1 MACATDG
8 GLAPRSSTSF
18 GRWLCAVCMLLVAF
32 AERAGAADHEPLPV
46 RNQMP
51 MSAVFLDFVPLSA
64 EAIGRGVVARRVSYH
79 IANMVM
85 WEDEN
90 GVAMRMDLESHTAMV
105 DLAYGVTERLTLRGA
120 IGYRWHVGGIL
131 DGFIEGVEN
140 AFGQPTPWSREHSE
154 DDETDWWIREGGV
167 RTFDRPDPAN
177 ALTDLSVEVDWQVN
191 RQRAW
196 LPAAALRLATKL
208 PTAPTGD
215 AMGSGGVDYGAGMAV
230 SWGYGRSA
238 THINLDLA
246 RLADHDGLAGTA
258 FARTGTLRT
267 ATLSQ
272 VVGIGEW
279 WDVVLQV
286 EARNN
291 PYRTEI
297 DSIAEPLSAEVHLGA
312 RRTLAGGGNWFLA
325 ITENTMDKMSPD
337 FGVILGIEL
346 RRGTARP

>member
-1 MACATDG
+1 MSLHRAAPLL
-8 GLAPRSSTSF
+8 LA
-18 GRWLCAVCMLLVAF
+18 LLVAVPL
-32 AERAGAADHEPLPV
+32 RAGAASDHAPLPV

-64 EAIGRGVVARRVSYH
+64 QALGRGVVAGRLSYH

-105 DLAYGVTERLTLRGA
+105 DLAYGVSDRVTVRGGL
-120 IGYRWHVGGIL
+120 GYRWHVGGIL
-131 DGFIEGVEN
+131 DGFIEGVEK
-140 AFGQPTPWSREHSE
+140 AFGLPTPWSRVHSE
-154 DDETDWWIREGGV
+154 DNETDWWIRENGV
-167 RTFDRPDPAN
+167 MTFDRPDPAS
-177 ALTDLSVEVDWQVN
+177 ALTDLSLEIDWQAN
-191 RQRAW
+191 LQRGW

-208 PTAPTGD
+208 PTAPTHD
-215 AMGSGGVDYGAGMAV
+215 AMGSGGIDYGAGVAL

-238 THINLDLA
+238 THLNLDIA

-258 FARTGTLRT
+258 FERTGTLRT

-272 VVGIGEW
+272 VVGLGEQ
-279 WDVVLQV
+279 WDAVLQV

-337 FGVILGIEL
+337 FGVILAIEL
-346 RRGTARP
+346 WRRNASP